1 MRILHTAD
9 WHLGQ
14 QFHGHDRHY
23 EQQQFLNWL
32 RELTISREIDALLIA
47 GDIFD
52 VASPSIRAQRL
63 LYDFIVEL
71 HRQRPQLTIVMI
83 AGNHDSGARIELPAP
98 LMQSLRTHAFGRL
111 HWCSMAEGE
120 RQPNLHDL
128 CVPLIDADGEL
139 RAWCLA
145 MPFLRPSEVCQH
157 PLDYA
162 ERVSALHR
170 ELCEYGMC
178 QRQPGQALI
187 AMAHLHLQGGQVSK
201 DSERPIVVG
210 GEEALPSTALFPAF
224 IDYVALGHLHR
235 AQQVGAAHIR
245 YAGSPYPLDF
255 SERHYHHQV
264 VEVTLQGD
272 LLPPEISIH
281 EVPLCVPMVTLGPLT
296 LNELPHALIDLP
308 APEHLDQHET
318 WPWLQIKIVL
328 DAPRPDLRH
337 HVEQC
342 LSDIP
347 ARLVALMAHYP
358 TSDETQALE
367 ALEAGRKLDEM
378 GPEGLFSHHWQQ
390 RYGQPPDIQVMQD
403 MVWLIQ
409 HVHDE
414 DGV

>member
-14 QFHGHDRHY
+14 QFHGHDRLY
-23 EQQQFLNWL
+23 EQQRFLDWL
-32 RELTISREIDALLIA
+32 RTLIVARKIDALLIA

-71 HRQRPQLTIVMI
+71 HHQCPALTIVMI

-111 HWCSMAEGE
+111 HWCSTATGE
-120 RQPNLHDL
+120 RQPNLDDL
-128 CVPLIDADGEL
+128 CVPLTDANGAV

-162 ERVSALHR
+162 ERASALHHQ
-170 ELCEYGMC
+170 LCEHGIA

-187 AMAHLHLQGGQVSK
+187 AMAHLHLQGGKVSE

-210 GEEALPSTALFPAF
+210 GEEALSSSALFPAA

-264 VEVTLQGD
+264 IELTLQDD
-272 LLPPEISIH
+272 LLPPELYVH
-281 EVPLCVPMVTLGPLT
+281 EVPLSVPMVIVGPIALE
-296 LNELPHALIDLP
+296 ELPAALNDLP
-308 APEHLDQHET
+308 EPEAPDRRDT
-318 WPWLQIKIVL
+318 WPWLQIRVRL
-328 DAPRPDLRH
+328 EAPRPDLRH

-342 LSDIP
+342 LSDLKV
-347 ARLVALMAHYP
+347 RLVALTAHYP
-358 TSDETQALE
+358 SDDDDQQQALQAE
-367 ALEAGRKLDEM
+367 QQLAEM
-378 GPEGLFSHHWQQ
+378 GPEGLFIHHWQQ
-390 RYGQPPDIQVMQD
+390 RYGQPPDEQVQQD
-403 MVWLIQ
+403 VAWLIQ

-414 DGV
+414 EDA

>member
-14 QFHGHDRHY
+14 QFHGHDRLY
-23 EQQQFLNWL
+23 EQQQFLIWL
-32 RELTISREIDALLIA
+32 KALIIEREIDALLIA

-71 HRQRPQLTIVMI
+71 HGQCPQLTIVMI

-111 HWCSMAEGE
+111 HWHSLDDDE
-120 RQPNLHDL
+120 RHPDLASL
-128 CVPLIDADGEL
+128 CVPLSDAKGHI

-162 ERVSALHR
+162 ERVSVLHQQ
-170 ELCEYGMC
+170 LCEYGMAH
-178 QRQPGQALI
+178 RSPGQALI
-187 AMAHLHLQGGQVSK
+187 AMAHLHLQGGKVSE

-210 GEEALPSTALFPAF
+210 GEEALPSTLFPAA

-235 AQQVGAAHIR
+235 AQQVGAPHIR

-255 SERHYHHQV
+255 SEHRYHHQV
-264 VEVTLQGD
+264 IELVLQDD
-272 LLPPEISIH
+272 LLPPEQYQHKI
-281 EVPLCVPMVTLGPLT
+281 PLSVPMVTLGPIALE
-296 LNELPHALIDLP
+296 ELPHALTSLP
-308 APEHLDQHET
+308 APTDPAVRET
-318 WPWLQIKIVL
+318 WPWLQIRILL

-337 HVEQC
+337 QVEQH
-342 LSDIP
+342 LNDIP
-347 ARLVALMAHYP
+347 VRLVALTAHYP
-358 TSDETQALE
+358 TEANDTQE
-367 ALEAGRKLDEM
+367 AFEAGHKLDEL
-378 GPEGLFSHHWQQ
+378 GPEGLFNHHWLQ
-390 RYGQPPDIQVMQD
+390 RYGQQPDEQVQQD
-403 MVWLIQ
+403 VAWLIQ
-409 HVHDE
+409 RVHDE
-414 DGV
+414 EGV

>member
-14 QFHGHDRHY
+14 QFHGHDRLY
-23 EQQQFLNWL
+23 EQHCFLTWL
-32 RELTISREIDALLIA
+32 RDLIIERNIDALLIA

-71 HRQRPQLTIVMI
+71 HQQHPLLTIVMI

-111 HWCSMAEGE
+111 HWCSTPEGE
-120 RQPNLHDL
+120 QQPNVDDL
-128 CVPLIDADGEL
+128 CVPLTNARGQV

-162 ERVSALHR
+162 ERVSTLHYQ
-170 ELCEYGMC
+170 LCMHGLT
-178 QRQPGQALI
+178 QRKPGQALI
-187 AMAHLHLQGGQVSK
+187 AMAHLHLQGGQVST

-210 GEEALPSTALFPAF
+210 GEEALSSSALFPPT

-235 AQQVGAAHIR
+235 AQQVGPPHIR

-255 SERHYHHQV
+255 SERDYHHQV
-264 VEVTLQGD
+264 IELTLQDD
-272 LLPPEISIH
+272 LLPPEAHSH
-281 EVPLCVPMVTLGPLT
+281 AVPLSVPMVTLGPLA
-296 LNELPHALIDLP
+296 LEELPHALAELP
-308 APEHLDQHET
+308 APRIPEQRDT
-318 WPWLQIKIVL
+318 WPWLQVRILL

-337 HVEQC
+337 QVEQC
-342 LSDIP
+342 LDDIP
-347 ARLVALMAHYP
+347 VRLVALTAHYP
-358 TSDETQALE
+358 TKSEAHQE
-367 ALEAGRKLDEM
+367 ALEAGQKLDEM
-378 GPEGLFSHHWQQ
+378 GPQGLFNYHWQQ
-390 RYGQPPDIQVMQD
+390 CYGQLPDAQVQQD
-403 MVWLIQ
+403 VAWLIQ
-409 HVHDE
+409 QVNDE
-414 DGV
+414 EGA